1 MRMLLRAEGMK
12 LQWRIIFLLIVL
24 DTLINSAMGAMQLQS
39 LRDFFP
45 PSWSTLYIHSVNLH
59 SMFFYPLYSGIV
71 ASLLCLYE
79 HKDGGWKIT
88 MSLPVP
94 RYKVFY
100 AKYIWLVGILAL
112 VQIVFLLGYLGT
124 GYLVKAPERIPWE
137 SLLYSVIGGWIG
149 VLPLAALQLMVSIRV
164 RNFGASLAMSIGY
177 VVPNIVLTG
186 FHSAIGAWL
195 PFTIPYYVM
204 MPQAALYA
212 PRVEPYSLWFI
223 VLFTGM
229 VYLLMGQRF
238 VEKRDWL

>member
-1 MRMLLRAEGMK
+1 MRILLRAEGMK

-100 AKYIWLVGILAL
+100 SKYIWLVGILAL

-124 GYLVKAPERIPWE
+124 GYLVKAPDRIPWE
-137 SLLYSVIGGWIG
+137 TLLYSVIGGWIG

-164 RNFGASLAMSIGY
+164 RNFGASLAMSVGY

-195 PFTIPYYVM
+195 PITIPYYVM

-212 PRVEPYSLWFI
+212 PRVESYSLWSI
-223 VLFTGM
+223 VLFTGL
-229 VYLLMGQRF
+229 VYLLIGQRF

>member
-39 LRDFFP
+39 LRDFFS

-94 RYKVFY
+94 RYKIFY

-137 SLLYSVIGGWIG
+137 TLLYSVIGGWIG

-204 MPQAALYA
+204 MPQAAIYA
-212 PRVEPYSLWFI
+212 PRVEPYSLWSI

-229 VYLLMGQRF
+229 VYLLIGQRF

>member
-100 AKYIWLVGILAL
+100 VKFILLVGILAL

-204 MPQAALYA
+204 MPQSALYA
-212 PRVEPYSLWFI
+212 PRVEPYSLWLI

-229 VYLLMGQRF
+229 VYLLIGQKF

>member
-12 LQWRIIFLLIVL
+12 LQWKIIFLLIVL

-59 SMFFYPLYSGIV
+59 SMFFYPLYSGII

-100 AKYIWLVGILAL
+100 AKYILLVGILAL

-212 PRVEPYSLWFI
+212 PRVEPYSLWSI
-223 VLFTGM
+223 VIFTGM

>member
-39 LRDFFP
+39 LSDFFP

-94 RYKVFY
+94 RYKIFY
-100 AKYIWLVGILAL
+100 AKYILLVGILAL

-137 SLLYSVIGGWIG
+137 TLLYSVIGGWIG

-204 MPQAALYA
+204 MPQAAIYA
-212 PRVEPYSLWFI
+212 PRVEPYSLWSI
-223 VLFTGM
+223 VLITGM
-229 VYLLMGQRF
+229 VYLLIGQRF

>member
-112 VQIVFLLGYLGT
+112 VQIVFLLGYLET

-137 SLLYSVIGGWIG
+137 TLLYSVIGGWIG

-164 RNFGASLAMSIGY
+164 RNFGAALAMSVGY

-223 VLFTGM
+223 VLFTGI
-229 VYLLMGQRF
+229 VYLLMGKRF

>member
-12 LQWRIIFLLIVL
+12 LQWRVIFLLIVL

-45 PSWSTLYIHSVNLH
+45 PSWTTLYIHSVNLH

-100 AKYIWLVGILAL
+100 VKYILLVGILAL

-124 GYLVKAPERIPWE
+124 GYLVQVPERIPWE
-137 SLLYSVIGGWIG
+137 TLLYSVIGGWIG
-149 VLPLAALQLMVSIRV
+149 VLPFAALQLMVSIRV
-164 RNFGASLAMSIGY
+164 RNFGASLAMSVGY

-204 MPQAALYA
+204 MPQSALYA

>member
-1 MRMLLRAEGMK
+1 MRMLIRTEGMK
-12 LQWRIIFLLIVL
+12 LQWRVIGLLIVL

-39 LRDFFP
+39 LKDFFS

-71 ASLLCLYE
+71 ASLLCVYE
-79 HKDGGWKIT
+79 HRDGGWKIT

-94 RYKVFY
+94 RGKIFM
-100 AKYIWLVGILAL
+100 AKFMLLLGILGM
-112 VQIVFLLGYLGT
+112 VQIVFMLGYFAA
-124 GYLVKAPERIPWE
+124 GYFVKAPGEPPWDT
-137 SLLYSVIGGWIG
+137 LLYSGIGGWIS
-149 VLPLAALQLMVSIRV
+149 VFPLAALQLMVAIRV
-164 RNFGASLAMSIGY
+164 RNFGAALAMSLGY

-204 MPQAALYA
+204 MPQDAIYA
-212 PRVEPYSLWFI
+212 PRVEPYSLWTI
-223 VLFTGM
+223 VLFTGI
-229 VYLLMGQRF
+229 VYLLSGKRF

>member
-12 LQWRIIFLLIVL
+12 LQWRVIFLLIVL

-45 PSWSTLYIHSVNLH
+45 PSWTTLYIHSVNLH

-100 AKYIWLVGILAL
+100 VKYILLVGILAL

-124 GYLVKAPERIPWE
+124 GYLVQAPERIPWE
-137 SLLYSVIGGWIG
+137 TLLYSVIGGWIG

-164 RNFGASLAMSIGY
+164 RNFGASLAMSVGY

-204 MPQAALYA
+204 MPQSALYA

>member
-12 LQWRIIFLLIVL
+12 LQWKIIFLLIVL

-59 SMFFYPLYSGIV
+59 SMFFYPLYSGII

-100 AKYIWLVGILAL
+100 AKYILLVGILAL

-137 SLLYSVIGGWIG
+137 TLLYSVIGGWIG

-212 PRVEPYSLWFI
+212 PRVEPYSLWSI
-223 VLFTGM
+223 VIFTGM

>member
-12 LQWRIIFLLIVL
+12 LQWSIIFLLIVL

-88 MSLPVP
+88 MSLPVH

-100 AKYIWLVGILAL
+100 AKYIWLVGILTL

-124 GYLVKAPERIPWE
+124 GYLVQAPERIPWE
-137 SLLYSVIGGWIG
+137 TLLYSVIGGWIG

-204 MPQAALYA
+204 MPQAAIYA
-212 PRVEPYSLWFI
+212 PRVEPYSLWSI

-229 VYLLMGQRF
+229 VYLLIGQRF

>member
-12 LQWRIIFLLIVL
+12 LQWRVIFLLIVL

-45 PSWSTLYIHSVNLH
+45 PSWTTLYIHSVNLH

-100 AKYIWLVGILAL
+100 VKYILLVGILAL

-124 GYLVKAPERIPWE
+124 GYLVQAPERIPWE
-137 SLLYSVIGGWIG
+137 TLLYSVIGGWIG
-149 VLPLAALQLMVSIRV
+149 VLPLAALQLIVSIRV
-164 RNFGASLAMSIGY
+164 RNFGASLAMSVGY

-204 MPQAALYA
+204 MPQSALYA

>member
-100 AKYIWLVGILAL
+100 AKYIWLVGILML

-124 GYLVKAPERIPWE
+124 GYLVKAPQRIPWE
-137 SLLYSVIGGWIG
+137 TLLYSVIGGWIG

-186 FHSAIGAWL
+186 FHSVIGAWL

-204 MPQAALYA
+204 MPQAAIYA
-212 PRVEPYSLWFI
+212 PRVEPYSLWSI

-229 VYLLMGQRF
+229 VYLLIGQRF

>member
-12 LQWRIIFLLIVL
+12 LQWRIIFLLILL

-100 AKYIWLVGILAL
+100 AKYILLVGILAL

-212 PRVEPYSLWFI
+212 PRVEPYSLWSI
-223 VLFTGM
+223 VIFTGM

>member
-12 LQWRIIFLLIVL
+12 LQWSIIFLLIVL

-94 RYKVFY
+94 RYKIFY

-112 VQIVFLLGYLGT
+112 VQIVFLLGYLGA

-137 SLLYSVIGGWIG
+137 TLLYSVIGGWIG

-204 MPQAALYA
+204 MPQAAIYA
-212 PRVEPYSLWFI
+212 PRVEPYSLWSI
-223 VLFTGM
+223 VLFTGL
-229 VYLLMGQRF
+229 VYLLIGQRF

>member
-12 LQWRIIFLLIVL
+12 LQWKIIFLLIVL

-59 SMFFYPLYSGIV
+59 SMFFYPLYSGII

-100 AKYIWLVGILAL
+100 AKYILLVGILAL
-112 VQIVFLLGYLGT
+112 VQIVYLLGYLGT

-137 SLLYSVIGGWIG
+137 TLLYSVIGGWIG

-164 RNFGASLAMSIGY
+164 RNFGASLAMSVGY
-177 VVPNIVLTG
+177 VIPNIVLTG

-212 PRVEPYSLWFI
+212 PRVEPYSLWSI
-223 VLFTGM
+223 VIFTGM

>member
-94 RYKVFY
+94 RYKIFY

-137 SLLYSVIGGWIG
+137 TLLYSVIGGWIG

-204 MPQAALYA
+204 MPQAAIYA
-212 PRVEPYSLWFI
+212 PRVEPYSLWSI

-229 VYLLMGQRF
+229 VYLLIGQKI

>member
-12 LQWRIIFLLIVL
+12 LQWRVIFLLIVL

-45 PSWSTLYIHSVNLH
+45 PSWTTLYIHSVNLH

-100 AKYIWLVGILAL
+100 VKYILLVGILAL

-124 GYLVKAPERIPWE
+124 GYLVQAPERIPWE
-137 SLLYSVIGGWIG
+137 TLLYSVIGGWIG

-164 RNFGASLAMSIGY
+164 RNFGASLAMSVGY

-204 MPQAALYA
+204 MPQSALYA
-212 PRVEPYSLWFI
+212 PRVEPYSLWSI
-223 VLFTGM
+223 VIFTGM

>member
-45 PSWSTLYIHSVNLH
+45 PSWFTLYIHSVNLH

-124 GYLVKAPERIPWE
+124 GYLVKAPERIPWGT
-137 SLLYSVIGGWIG
+137 LLYSVIGGWIG

-164 RNFGASLAMSIGY
+164 RNFGASLAMSVGY

-212 PRVEPYSLWFI
+212 PRVEPYSLWSI
-223 VLFTGM
+223 VLFTGL
-229 VYLLMGQRF
+229 VYLLIGQRF